1 MKSKK
6 VLATI
11 LSVVML
17 VASLPCIVMADH
29 EVPEVEITDPE
40 TQVVQELTEGVTTEV
55 ARFDPGETKVFSFTP
70 SSNGRYGFMCSN
82 CVDLTA
88 SVTDQ

>member
-55 ARFDPGETKVFSFTP
+55 SRFDPG
-70 SSNGRYGFMCSN
+70 
-82 CVDLTA
+82 
-88 SVTDQ
+88 